1 MSFAQRRFSSA
12 QPPASCALLGC
23 RAVLKSRIS
32 QTAAHFLAPKIAHCS
47 SCGSFC
53 RISAS
58 RSARNE
64 TSAALATPGKAELV
78 VGPVLLGILGIFA
91 VATGLAAN
99 VVLLGLPGCIALS
112 RGSCGF
118 TYSIR
123 CSICATV
130 IADIIIVIS
139 DVAKPFRQT
148 FSNFFPHPFSF
159 SPDPHLG
166 FRATIPPCPWHHL
179 WRNSR
184 NWQPARPG
192 R

>member
-91 VATGLAAN
+91 AATGLAAN
-99 VVLLGLPGCIALS
+99 VVLLAQAPGMHRSQS
-112 RGSCGF
+112 RQLRFHLLDPLFDLCYRHCRYHHS
-118 TYSIR
+118 
-123 CSICATV
+123 
-130 IADIIIVIS
+130 DIGCCQ
-139 DVAKPFRQT
+139 A
-148 FSNFFPHPFSF
+148 FSPNFFQLFSTSF
-159 SPDPHLG
+159 FLLS
-166 FRATIPPCPWHHL
+166 
-179 WRNSR
+179 
-184 NWQPARPG
+184 
-192 R
+192 